1 MMTYQE
7 FVEQT
12 IVSSGEEGPFCP
24 FFSGG
29 YCDTPCSDA
38 CYNCEYS
45 LMDYSVRM
53 DA

>member
-12 IVSSGEEGPFCP
+12 IVKSGEEGPFCP
-24 FFSGG
+24 FLSGG

-38 CYNCEYS
+38 CYDCEYS
-45 LMDYSVRM
+45 LMDYTARCE
-53 DA
+53 